1 MKKNNFKKTV
11 ILKWFYAT
19 TMNHFSIWLWC
30 VTKGGFY
37 TIGDNQ
43 FSGWTQKKLQSTSQS
58 QTCTKK
64 WSWSLS
70 GGLLPVYSLQLS
82 KSRWNHYI
90 WEVCLGN
97 QWDALKTTMPATS
110 TGQQKGPK
118 SFPGQWPHIVHQHFK
133 SWTNWA
139 MKFCLS
145 HHIHLTSRQMTTNS
159 SSISATFCKENAS
172 TPCMRQKMLSKS
184 SSNPEALI
192 FILQK

>member
-1 MKKNNFKKTV
+1 MKWHLF
-11 ILKWFYAT
+11 LFYAT

-82 KSRWNHYI
+82 KSQWNHYI

-97 QWDALKTTMPATS
+97 QWDALRTTMPAAS

-159 SSISATFCKENAS
+159 SIISATFCKENAS
-172 TPCMRQKMLSKS
+172 TSSRRQKMFSKR
-184 SSNPEALI
+184 SSNPETWI
-192 FILQK
+192 FTLQE